1 MTKTHNF
8 ENQFACGQ
16 SLHECDV
23 DLDTNTFVL
32 LWEYYSKHKNSIIYI
47 RKHEGLY
54 QNKVNSSLV
63 SFCYCKWPILLLYI
77 YFF

>member
-1 MTKTHNF
+1 MEYYSK
-8 ENQFACGQ
+8 
-16 SLHECDV
+16 L
-23 DLDTNTFVL
+23 
-32 LWEYYSKHKNSIIYI
+32 YYSKHKNSIIYI
-47 RKHEGLY
+47 RKQEGLY